1 MCISVVDAVRE
12 RVIALAA
19 LLPLEDC
26 HGVGN
31 TGSLEAEVIFCDV
44 VRQPAAGR
52 LFVAGC
58 ALKIHIR
65 LVTADDD
72 VRVNDLKG
80 NAAVL
85 DQRSSRW
92 GEDWCC
98 SHEMTGE
105 TGRVG

>member
-1 MCISVVDAVRE
+1 MGISVVNAVCE

-31 TGSLEAEVIFCDV
+31 TGSLEADVIFCDV
-44 VRQPAAGR
+44 VWQPAAGR
-52 LFVAGC
+52 LFVTGC

-80 NAAVL
+80 NAVL
-85 DQRSSRW
+85 DQRSNRW